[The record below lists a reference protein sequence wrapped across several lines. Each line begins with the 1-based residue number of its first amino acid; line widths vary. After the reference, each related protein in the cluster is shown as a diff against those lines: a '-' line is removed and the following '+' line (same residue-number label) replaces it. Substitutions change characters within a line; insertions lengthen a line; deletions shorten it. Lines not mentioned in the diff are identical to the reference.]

1 MECSVVKMASSFAVN
16 LSEEDIPGGRNPFIY
31 LLQFNGKKMYI
42 NNESHKDSLRK
53 SRGTPYKAGHLP

>member
-1 MECSVVKMASSFAVN
+1 MWNSAAKSNVN
-16 LSEEDIPGGRNPFIY
+16 IYSLIY

-42 NNESHKDSLRK
+42 NNESHKDSLQK